1 MNVLTRS
8 FSWPANHTPKQINSS
23 HFTKKVACKSSGS
36 MFFSFITNKL
46 IILLEGGLV
55 APRLRLSDPKWA
67 SNILAIWKKKID
79 PFPLFSINKTL
90 QKGFAT
96 AQP

>member
-1 MNVLTRS
+1 
-8 FSWPANHTPKQINSS
+8 
-23 HFTKKVACKSSGS
+23 

-67 SNILAIWKKKID
+67 SNILAIWKKKD
-79 PFPLFSINKTL
+79 KGKLTPFPLFSTNETL